1 MKRLL
6 VTGLDGFVGEHVRQ
20 AVEVSRDGR
29 FQLIMPR
36 DAIELR
42 DPRTIEGAL
51 KDTRP
56 ECVLHLAA
64 QSFIPAS
71 VKDPQGTYEVNFLGT
86 LHLLQALKACGFSGR
101 VLYVGSADVYGAVP
115 EEELPI
121 TESSPFRPR
130 TPYGVSKAAG
140 ELLCYQW
147 TKDQSL
153 DIVMARPFNHVGP
166 GQAEQFV
173 VPDFARQVT
182 EIRLGRRKA
191 LMKVGA
197 IDVTRDFTDVR
208 DVVQAYLAL
217 IERGE
222 TGEAY
227 NICSGREYSI
237 RDVLNELIQLAGIKC
252 EIVVETNRLRAAER
266 KRNRGSW
273 DKLAKCTGW
282 APRIPLSQS
291 LRDVLAWWGE
301 KLMSRSA

>member
-6 VTGLDGFVGEHVRQ
+6 VTGLDGFVGEHVRR
-20 AVEVSRDGR
+20 AVEGLRDGR
-29 FQLIMPR
+29 LQLVMPR
-36 DAIELR
+36 EAIELR
-42 DPRTIEGAL
+42 DPKTIEGAI

-56 ECVLHLAA
+56 DCVLHLAA

-71 VKDPQGTYEVNFLGT
+71 VKDPEGTYEINFLGT

-101 VLYVGSADVYGAVP
+101 MLYVGSADVYGAVP
-115 EEELPI
+115 DEDLPI
-121 TESSPFRPR
+121 TESCPFRPR
-130 TPYGVSKAAG
+130 TPYGVSKAAA

-147 TKDQSL
+147 TQDQSL

-182 EIRLGRRKA
+182 QIRLGRREA

-217 IERGE
+217 VEHGK

-227 NICSGREYSI
+227 NVCSGREYSI

-252 EIVVETNRLRAAER
+252 EIVVEANRLRAAER
-266 KRNRGSW
+266 QRNRGSL
-273 DKLAKCTGW
+273 DKLAQCTGW
-282 APRIPLSQS
+282 APQIPLSQS
-291 LRDVLAWWGE
+291 LRDVLAWWDR
-301 KLMSRSA
+301 KLKSGSA